1 MNHNMSA
8 VYCISRF
15 FLDERL
21 AVCNRNVVIHITWQT
36 SKIHHITLIHIAI
49 WQERICSQ
57 NKISLLKENIEK
69 FLLISKL

>member
-15 FLDERL
+15 FLDEGL

-36 SKIHHITLIHIAI
+36 SKIHHITLIHIAFGKKG
-49 WQERICSQ
+49 SVH
-57 NKISLLKENIEK
+57 KIK
-69 FLLISKL
+69 FLH